1 MVLDY
6 IKSVLDSL
14 NLVNVQDTPMGE
26 VQPTD
31 VETYVYTS
39 GEIVSSQFTMGCTNV
54 DMQQGFK
61 IYMVSNDMYYPN
73 TNDNIMGRSLI
84 KIFNTCRSG
93 LPVQLTDSTGSYK
106 ITDFIDPEIK
116 FTGLNDKTLRIA
128 EINFKVIWSY
138 DYADI

>member
-31 VETYVYTS
+31 VETYVF
-39 GEIVSSQFTMGCTNV
+39 ISSQFIMGCTSV
-54 DMQQGFK
+54 DMQQSFK

-93 LPVQLTDSTGSYK
+93 LPTQLVDSTGSYN

-128 EINFKVIWSY
+128 EINFKVMWSY
-138 DYADI
+138 NYADI